1 MTTSSSYAP
10 LARENRAKV
19 LANLA
24 SASVTSG
31 AIYLR
36 GHVTTERKWTD
47 CEQVFRQESNF
58 FYLSGVSE
66 PDFHLVIDVS
76 TKETHIFIPKFSA
89 DHEMWCGPPPTVQ
102 ETKQKYGVEHSGTVD
117 EIPAVLAKLN
127 ASKVHAL
134 EQETEFSALG
144 SAAADKVDK
153 SALSQAVIEARMLKS
168 SGEIDILRKAAKIS
182 GDAHIAV
189 MKAVGSGTGERELHA
204 LFEYECFR
212 QGSGPQAYTPIIASG
227 HNGRHA
233 SVLHYVHNGGPLDK
247 TLLVDAGCEV
257 DNYAADI
264 TRTFPV
270 NGKYEG
276 DFKTT
281 YEITLAMQNAVLA
294 ALKPGVK
301 WEDMHR
307 LAERVA
313 AEGLLK
319 AGLVKGDVAA
329 LLEHHIPA
337 IFFPHGLGHSLGLDV
352 HDVGGYPKDVPRIAE
367 PGIKYLRMRRTL
379 AAGMVVTV
387 EPGIY
392 FVDPILDAAL
402 ADPNTAKFLNA
413 DVVERFRKGVGGV
426 RIEDDV
432 VITKTGI
439 ENLTGFIPKEIADVE
454 KVMRG

>member
-1 MTTSSSYAP
+1 MTTASSYAP

-24 SASVTSG
+24 SSVTSG

-36 GHVTTERKWTD
+36 GMPTTERKWTD
-47 CEQVFRQESNF
+47 CEQPFRQESNF
-58 FYLSGVSE
+58 FYLTGVSE
-66 PDFHLVIDVS
+66 PDFHLVIDVA
-76 TKETHIFIPKFSA
+76 TKESHIFIPKFGA
-89 DHEMWCGPPPTVQ
+89 DHALWCGAPPTVQ
-102 ETKQKYGVEHSGTVD
+102 ETKQKYGVEHSGTVED
-117 EIPAVLAKLN
+117 IPSVLAKLN
-127 ASKVHAL
+127 ASTVHVL

-144 SAAADKVDK
+144 ASAKTDK
-153 SALSQAVIEARMLKS
+153 SALSHAVIEARMLKS
-168 SGEIDILRKAAKIS
+168 SGEVELLRKAAKIS

-189 MKAVGSGTGERELHA
+189 MKAVGRGTGERELHA

-212 QGSGPQAYTPIIASG
+212 KGSGPQAYTPIIASG
-227 HNGRHA
+227 HDGRHA

-247 TLLVDAGCEV
+247 TLLVDAGCEWE
-257 DNYAADI
+257 NYAADI
-264 TRTFPV
+264 TRTFPI

-352 HDVGGYPKDVPRIAE
+352 HDVGGYPTGVPRIDA

-379 AAGMVVTV
+379 VAGMVVTV

-402 ADPNTAKFLNA
+402 ADPETARFLNA

-432 VITKTGI
+432 VITEDGI
-439 ENLTGFIPKEIADVE
+439 DNLTGWIPKEIADVE
-454 KVMRG
+454 KLMCA